1 MRYIRIYLHT
11 NTTRLQSLV
20 HVLAA
25 TCFFLKASHLQLNGS
40 YFLHWFYFY
49 ISLGVLLAVAAL
61 FQAVNKFAFRYL
73 AANLNILAGIV
84 LIVGILVKFTLAEKL
99 VPFKE
104 ESIVFYLLNFTA
116 GLFFMLMGIFEN
128 QIRRIPYMAFNQNKI
143 YGRKSWF
150 STFTFTWN
158 DIETIDFRHRRVK
171 ITTPAGQ
178 VLRFRVARQGTGG
191 FRYKAAE
198 YFCQEVL
205 QARSQ
210 NQAPSAAS

>member
-25 TCFFLKASHLQLNGS
+25 ACFFLKATHLPLNGA

-49 ISLGVLLAVAAL
+49 ISLGVLFAVAAL
-61 FQAVNKFAFRYL
+61 FQAVNKFSFRYL
-73 AANLNILAGIV
+73 AANLNILAGII
-84 LIVGILVKFTLAEKL
+84 LIVGILVKFMLAEKA
-99 VPFKE
+99 VPFRE
-104 ESIVFYLLNFTA
+104 EPISYYLLNFTA

-128 QIRRIPYMAFNQNKI
+128 QIRRIPYMTFNQNKI

-150 STFTFTWN
+150 STFAFSWN
-158 DIETIDFRHRRVK
+158 EIETIDFRHRRVK

-191 FRYKAAE
+191 LRYKAAE

-205 QARSQ
+205 QARNQ
-210 NQAPSAAS
+210 NPESSAS